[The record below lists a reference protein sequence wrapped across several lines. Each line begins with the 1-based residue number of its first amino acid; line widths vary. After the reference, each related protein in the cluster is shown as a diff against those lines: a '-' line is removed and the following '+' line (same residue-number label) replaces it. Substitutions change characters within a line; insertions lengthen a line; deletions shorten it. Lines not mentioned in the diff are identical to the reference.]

1 MLLFSIVVYFT
12 IIINALLCIPIEQD
26 SMPSID
32 ESIAS
37 TSETKQ
43 KLTLDEFFDYT
54 TFLHMSFSPN
64 GQYLLYATKR
74 PSPVTEYHAYGL
86 WLYNIQTMETTQITK
101 YLEPNVNPQ
110 WSPSSNFITYV
121 SYDKYVSHTANNLP
135 GAFGSRA
142 NSPDQFKHGFSVYSI
157 ELRIIIFIPV
167 AYSIPTIVTW
177 SQNASTI
184 YVLQN
189 IELNR
194 ANLKGE
200 LKQSDKE
207 SKLYSVR
214 LSGTNGG
221 ITYTINILQTI
232 PLHVRELLFVP
243 SEDKFIFISKE
254 LTNKNV
260 ETNEIYSLDLKDN
273 SIINRLTNDEDDD
286 RMLQLSSDGKTVFF
300 TVNID
305 QNDDN
310 DAVIQELYALHV
322 KNGTIRR
329 VGKKSELHIIDY
341 TAKVDG
347 GVYVLGQWR
356 TQIQVYSV
364 QSIDGEWV
372 RHDGIPG
379 SYTSV
384 ASSSNPNCALAF
396 VYSSSQRPM
405 EIYCA
410 QDVKNLVSAR
420 QITNENK
427 LFTERHL
434 PETIVYNW
442 TSKND
447 GKTIEGIL
455 HYPPG
460 QFQSKNLPLLIL
472 IHGGPLD
479 ASVDKIEP
487 FQSHW
492 ALFAATE
499 GWLVF
504 EPNYR
509 GSSGYG
515 YDFTG
520 GMIGRPHHVAGTDI
534 LSGMDQLIADGI
546 VDPSRLAV
554 GGCSFGGPLT
564 NWLITQRN
572 DFKAALS
579 CSGIVDQA
587 TDWGYTDDPTFYST
601 YFNGTPWELA
611 STYQNE
617 SPLYQLNK
625 IRTPTHISTGALDK
639 RVPAFQS
646 YILER
651 GLRTLGVPV
660 QLLTFPNEGHSYYSV
675 ENIKKQIRDEL
686 KWLNK
691 FVLQLED
698 EI

>member
-447 GKTIEGIL
+447 ASPVLLNRKVIAEIKLLKKLESENKFILDKVSGQSIDTNRPPPRFNNTPITVRSSEHYRHTIEGRLLLQSEPYCRASFLLQIGL
-455 HYPPG
+455 TAEYPFKYPDI
-460 QFQSKNLPLLIL
+460 QF
-472 IHGGPLD
+472 LD
-479 ASVDKIEP
+479 PIYHPNISQTGVCCGCDCG
-487 FQSHW
+487 FR
-492 ALFAATE
+492 FADS
-499 GWLVF
+499 
-504 EPNYR
+504 NYR
-509 GSSGYG
+509 PTLSLH
-515 YDFTG
+515 T
-520 GMIGRPHHVAGTDI
+520 I
-534 LSGMDQLIADGI
+534 LSTIIQMIDS
-546 VDPSRLAV
+546 PFV
-554 GGCSFGGPLT
+554 GKNGSHNEECYLEY
-564 NWLITQRN
+564 RN
-572 DFKAALS
+572 D
-579 CSGIVDQA
+579 
-587 TDWGYTDDPTFYST
+587 YPTFYR
-601 YFNGTPWELA
+601 
-611 STYQNE
+611 
-617 SPLYQLNK
+617 K
-625 IRTPTHISTGALDK
+625 ALD
-639 RVPAFQS
+639 S
-646 YILER
+646 
-651 GLRTLGVPV
+651 TLLYGRP
-660 QLLTFPNEGHSYYSV
+660 
-675 ENIKKQIRDEL
+675 RD
-686 KWLNK
+686 
-691 FVLQLED
+691 
-698 EI
+698 